1 MTKALLPALGALL
14 GLTLALVLTLVVFGL
29 PVADSLRLIWEG
41 SVGSSGGWMRTAV
54 KATPLMLMGLGM
66 AVAWRAGMYN
76 IGGEGQFLAGAL
88 GGAAAAKFLTAVPA
102 LALKPLVLASGFVW
116 GGLFALIAGW
126 LLVKRG
132 VNVVISTILLNF
144 VAIQL
149 FEWALTGPLQEAKGR
164 TPQTDRL
171 PEAMMLFRFDRQN
184 DLHSGVLIALIAVV
198 VVYAILFLTPTGFRI
213 RLAGENP
220 QAARANRIPPGR
232 YQLVAMA
239 LSGGLC
245 GLAASVEFLGITGQ
259 LAKGFN
265 QQLGFIA
272 IPVAL
277 LGNLHPV
284 GVGLSAV
291 YFGGLFAGSENLA
304 RFSNFGTTVMFV
316 IQGAAV
322 LAYVGVRTVLERRQ
336 LAGAEVE
343 S

>member
-1 MTKALLPALGALL
+1 MRKALLPAVGALL
-14 GLTLALVLTLVVFGL
+14 GLTVALVLTLVAFGL
-29 PVADSLRLIWEG
+29 PLADSLRLIWDG
-41 SVGSSGGWMRTAV
+41 SLGSPGGLMRTAV

-88 GGAAAAKFLTAVPA
+88 GGAAAAKVLTAVPV
-102 LALKPLVLASGFVW
+102 LLSKPLVFVSGFVW
-116 GGLFALIAGW
+116 GGVFALVAAW

-144 VAIQL
+144 VAIQM

-171 PEAMMLFRFDRQN
+171 PEALMLHRFDRQN
-184 DLHSGVLIALIAVV
+184 DLHSGVLIALVAVM
-198 VVYAILFLTPTGFRI
+198 VVYAILFLTPLGFRI
-213 RLAGENP
+213 RLSGENP
-220 QAARANRIPPGR
+220 RAARASRIPPSR
-232 YQLVAMA
+232 YQLIAMA
-239 LSGGLC
+239 MSGGLC
-245 GLAASVEFLGITGQ
+245 GLAATVELLGITGQ

-277 LGNLHPV
+277 LGNLHPL

-336 LAGAEVE
+336 VKGAEVE
-343 S
+343 T